1 VDQNSPKPDKPVTKI
16 NFSIP
21 QSGFVSMKVYDAM
34 GREVATLVSEN
45 KTQGTYT
52 VKFNGADFS
61 SGVYFVRMQAGDFSQ
76 VRRMVLVK

>member
-1 VDQNSPKPDKPVTKI
+1 LVTKI

-52 VKFNGADFS
+52 VEFNGADFS

-76 VRRMVLVK
+76 VRKMMLLK